1 MREDHR
7 KIWRLPLLAAAAVFA
22 FSATSANAEP
32 RTVRIAEQFGISYLP
47 LTVMKEK
54 HLLELEGKKVGLDL
68 TTEWT
73 HFSNGAA
80 MNNALLAGSLDFAS
94 GGVGPLVT
102 AWART
107 KGKQDIKGIAALNTM
122 PLWLNTINPKVKTIK
137 DFTDKDKIAL
147 PAVRVSIQAVILQMA
162 ALKAFGKGHEHDLDK
177 YTVSL
182 SHPDGLA
189 QMMSFKSEITGHFTS
204 APYMYIELKNPKV
217 HRVVN
222 SYDVL
227 GGPHTFNV
235 VWAMGKLYKNNPK
248 LIQAFL
254 AALKTAMKDIKADPA
269 AAAAIWVKANHS
281 KLPVAEAEDIIKKP
295 ENSFTIVPKRTMAFA
310 NYMADVKMV
319 PNRPKSWKDMFI
331 DAVHGLKGS

>member
-1 MREDHR
+1 MRQDR
-7 KIWRLPLLAAAAVFA
+7 RNLWRWPLLAAAAAFA
-22 FSATSANAEP
+22 FSASAANAEP
-32 RTVRIAEQFGISYLP
+32 RTVRLAQQFGISYLP
-47 LTVMKEK
+47 LTVMKEN
-54 HLLELEGKKVGLDL
+54 HLLESEGKKLGLDL
-68 TTEWT
+68 KTEWT

-80 MNNALLAGSLDFAS
+80 MNNALLSGSLDFAS

-107 KGKQDIKGIAALNTM
+107 KGKQDIKGICALNAM
-122 PLWLNTINPKVKTIK
+122 PLFLNTINPKVKTIK
-137 DFTDKDKIAL
+137 DFTAKDKIAL

-217 HRVVN
+217 HRVLD

-254 AALKTAMKDIKADPA
+254 AAMKEAIKQINADPH

-281 KLPVAEAEDIIKKP
+281 KLPVAEAEAIIKKP

-319 PNRPKSWKDMFI
+319 PNRPKTWKDMFI
-331 DAVHGLKGS
+331 DAIHNQPGS

>member
-1 MREDHR
+1 MRQDR
-7 KIWRLPLLAAAAVFA
+7 RNLWRLPLLAAAAALA
-22 FSATSANAEP
+22 FSATAANAETK
-32 RTVRIAEQFGISYLP
+32 TVRIAQQFGISYLP
-47 LTVMKEK
+47 LTIMQDK
-54 HLLELEGKKVGLDL
+54 HLLESEGKKLGLDL
-68 TTEWT
+68 ATEWT

-80 MNNALLAGSLDFAS
+80 MNNALLSRNLDFAS

-107 KGKQDIKGIAALNTM
+107 KGKQDIKGICALNSM
-122 PLWLNTINPKVKTIK
+122 PLYLNTINPKVKTLK

-147 PAVRVSIQAVILQMA
+147 PAVRVSMQAVILQMA

-204 APYMYIELKNPKV
+204 APYMYQELKDKRV

-222 SYDVL
+222 SYDVF

-235 VWAMGKLYKNNPK
+235 VWAMGNMYKNNPK
-248 LIQAFL
+248 IVQAFL
-254 AALKTAMKDIKADPA
+254 SALKIALKEIKDDPKGSAAL
-269 AAAAIWVKANHS
+269 WVRVNHS
-281 KLPVAEAEDIIKKP
+281 KLPVAEAEDIIQRP
-295 ENSFTIVPKRTMAFA
+295 ENTFTLTPLRTMVVA
-310 NYMADVKMV
+310 NYMADAKMV
-319 PNRPKSWKDMFI
+319 PNRPASWKDMFI
-331 DAVHGLKGS
+331 DAVHNMPGS

>member
-1 MREDHR
+1 MRQDR
-7 KIWRLPLLAAAAVFA
+7 RNLWRWPLLAAAAAFA
-22 FSATSANAEP
+22 FCATAANAEP
-32 RTVRIAEQFGISYLP
+32 RTVRIAQQFGISYLP
-47 LTVMKEK
+47 LTIMKEH
-54 HLLELEGKKVGLDL
+54 HLLESEGKKLGLDL
-68 TTEWT
+68 KTEWT

-80 MNNALLAGSLDFAS
+80 MNNALLSGSLDFAS

-107 KGKQDIKGIAALNTM
+107 KGKQDIKGICALNAM
-122 PLWLNTINPKVKTIK
+122 PLFLNTINPKVKTIK
-137 DFTDKDKIAL
+137 DFTAKDKIAL
-147 PAVRVSIQAVILQMA
+147 PAVRVSIQAVVLQMA

-189 QMMSFKSEITGHFTS
+189 QMMSFKSEITAHFTS

-217 HRVVN
+217 HRVLD

-235 VWAMGKLYKNNPK
+235 VWAMGNLYKKNPK

-254 AALKTAMKDIKADPA
+254 AAMKTAIKEIKSDPKGA
-269 AAAAIWVKANHS
+269 AAVWVKANHS
-281 KLPVAEAEDIIKKP
+281 KLPVAEAEAIIKKP
-295 ENSFTIVPKRTMAFA
+295 ENTFTIVPKRTMAFA

-319 PNRPKSWKDMFI
+319 PNRPKSWKDLFI
-331 DAVHGLKGS
+331 DVLHDQPGS

>member
-1 MREDHR
+1 MRQDR
-7 KIWRLPLLAAAAVFA
+7 RNLWRWPLLAAAFAV
-22 FSATSANAEP
+22 SATAANAEP
-32 RTVRIAEQFGISYLP
+32 RTVRIAQQFGISYLP
-47 LTVMKEK
+47 LTMIKEH
-54 HLLELEGKKVGLDL
+54 HLLESEGKKLGLDL

-80 MNNALLAGSLDFAS
+80 MNNALLSGSLDFAS

-102 AWART
+102 AWSRT
-107 KGKQDIKGIAALNTM
+107 KGKQDIKGISALNTM
-122 PLWLNTINPKVKTIK
+122 PLFLNTINPKVKTIK
-137 DFTDKDKIAL
+137 DFTAKDKIAL
-147 PAVRVSIQAVILQMA
+147 PAVRVSIQAVVLQMA
-162 ALKAFGKGHEHDLDK
+162 ALKLLGKGHEHDLDK

-204 APYMYIELKNPKV
+204 APFMYIELKNPKV
-217 HRVVN
+217 HRVLN

-254 AALKTAMKDIKADPA
+254 AAMKTAMKEIKDDPHA
-269 AAAAIWVKANHS
+269 AAAVWVKANHS
-281 KLPVAEAEDIIKKP
+281 KLPVAEAEAIIKKP
-295 ENSFTIVPKRTMAFA
+295 ENSFTMVPKRTMAFA

-319 PNRPKSWKDMFI
+319 PNRPKTWKDMFI
-331 DAVHGLKGS
+331 DAVHGMPGS

>member
-54 HLLELEGKKVGLDL
+54 HLLESEGKKVGLDL